1 MMQGFGDEQIK
12 RQDFVDNQIF
22 DLVNKLIPSER
33 VIEWNIEMI
42 GDIRDASNIG
52 LLINIRSLMSWNFI
66 HDKNLNVNRV
76 SLS

>member
-1 MMQGFGDEQIK
+1 MQGFGDEQIK